1 MRQVKVDV
9 NKSLATFDLTLEVGN
24 ISQLSR
30 VLTVLE
36 NLPNVMEARRVK
48 PG

>member
-1 MRQVKVDV
+1 MKSNARTIKEYIEELPVDR
-9 NKSLATFDLTLEVGN
+9 KDAFLKLRKA
-24 ISQLSR
+24 I
-30 VLTVLE
+30 LE

>member
-1 MRQVKVDV
+1 MKQVQVDV
-9 NKSLATFDLTLEVGN
+9 DHNEATFDLTLEVGN

-30 VLTVLE
+30 VLNLLE
-36 NLPNVMEARRVK
+36 NLPNVMDARRIK